1 MMYNKD
7 NKSITIEEA
16 LDDMNV
22 LLERIT
28 NQYTKK
34 GWVYVQDI
42 NPQAV
47 DMAVSALESLNQ
59 AILDLARYEV
69 KEDAEIH

>member
-1 MMYNKD
+1 MQYNKD
-7 NKSITIEEA
+7 NRSITIDEA

-22 LLERIT
+22 LLERIS
-28 NQYTKK
+28 NQYAKK
-34 GWVYVQDI
+34 GWVYIQDI

-69 KEDAEIH
+69 KEDE

>member
-28 NQYTKK
+28 NQYTKE